1 MQRVNRSYYDVL
13 NTDGDINQD
22 LFAVGNNL
30 PDKDIDF
37 DVEIGNEI
45 EWTTYPLRVHW
56 HAANESLVINNE
68 NLLEL
73 ALGEDRETRHI
84 SFDEKCQE

>member
-1 MQRVNRSYYDVL
+1 MQRVNPSYYDVL

-22 LFAVGNNL
+22 LFAAGNNL
-30 PDKDIDF
+30 PDNDIDF
-37 DVEIGNEI
+37 DVEIDNEL

-56 HAANESLVINNE
+56 YAANESLVINDE

-73 ALGEDRETRHI
+73 ALGEDSETRHI